1 MITEEYIRELTNTT
15 VFQRGKSIQRSDWK
29 IEEFSVSEAGD
40 KDYISAQ
47 VAGSRGNHYYVTGE
61 YDYTHHE
68 VYEMTCECPAY
79 YSYDGL
85 CKHCIAVL
93 LEYMEYCER
102 RKVIKDYLGNN
113 SRNKMNAKI
122 RSRSTTQEIKQLL
135 DVHMRRKTAPVVQKG
150 VHGQVVL
157 EPHLELNQ
165 DEIDLTFKIGVS
177 QMYILKDISGFLEN
191 LDESREYSYG
201 KKLSFIHTEDAFTE
215 ESRNLVRFIKEWMN
229 NNKNGR
235 SYSTYR
241 YVYGYYSTQEIRK
254 TIQLKGED
262 LDDFFDAIG
271 EMPFYLKE
279 NQRVEKIWHLEDK
292 KNYSP
297 KLEIQGKDNGI
308 EIKIQP
314 IVHYESSRNDIY
326 FLQGNVFRV
335 EKTKQND
342 IQQFIK
348 CIEGRMAFIQKEDIP
363 LFCRDFLPELREKY
377 DCREKEFEEEDFVI
391 AEAKYEIYLDMPQ
404 KDFITCR
411 LMAVY
416 GDKKYNVRDKN
427 TEKNARD
434 LYFETEIEEKVA
446 VWFNALNEN
455 EKLWVLAEDE
465 EAMYDLL
472 MNGIVQLQSI
482 GEVYIS
488 DALKKITIRSTPKIE
503 VGISIEGNLL
513 DLKMSVEDIPKKD
526 LVEILSRYQKKKKY
540 YRLKNG
546 DFVDIDDDK
555 IAVISEIQR
564 GLGIKDSELQE
575 ENIYL
580 PKYRAL
586 YLDTQLKENQ
596 SIPVI
601 KNREFKSLLRNMKTI
616 EDNDF
621 EIPEKMESLLRE
633 YQKRGFLWLK
643 TLKENGFGGILAD
656 DMGLGKTLQVITFL
670 LSEQIENEKKENN
683 EISSGLCRS
692 LIVAPASLV
701 LNWKSEIDHF
711 ASELPVRIII
721 GNAEERKK
729 MIQQAG
735 ENEILVTSYDLLK
748 RDISAYSGLR
758 FANQIID
765 EAQFIKNYGTQAA
778 KTVRKI
784 QADFKLALTG
794 TPVENRLSELWSI
807 FEYIMPGFLY
817 TYQKFRKEIEQQV
830 VIEPDGE
837 AAKRLK
843 KMVHPFILRRLKKDV
858 LTDLPDKIE
867 KNTYINLEEEQQR
880 LYDAHVKRLQLL
892 LDKQT
897 EEEFKTSKIVIL
909 SEITKLRQICCCP
922 ALIYEDYPYFS
933 AKENL
938 CVDLIHKAAEAGHK
952 ILLFSQFTSM
962 LDRLE
967 ERFQQ
972 EKISFYKL
980 TGSTSKEKRL
990 QMVEQFNKDD
1000 TTVFCISLKAGGTG
1014 LNLTA
1019 ADIVIHYDP
1028 WWNLA
1033 VQNQAT
1039 DRAHRI
1045 GQENVVTVYKLI
1057 AKETIEENIVK
1068 LQEKKMALA
1077 DQIIGGEEMG
1087 SGSFSKEELLE
1098 LLKEL

>member
-1 MITEEYIRELTNTT
+1 
-15 VFQRGKSIQRSDWK
+15 
-29 IEEFSVSEAGD
+29 
-40 KDYISAQ
+40 
-47 VAGSRGNHYYVTGE
+47 
-61 YDYTHHE
+61 
-68 VYEMTCECPAY
+68 
-79 YSYDGL
+79 
-85 CKHCIAVL
+85 
-93 LEYMEYCER
+93 
-102 RKVIKDYLGNN
+102 
-113 SRNKMNAKI
+113 
-122 RSRSTTQEIKQLL
+122 
-135 DVHMRRKTAPVVQKG
+135 
-150 VHGQVVL
+150 
-157 EPHLELNQ
+157 
-165 DEIDLTFKIGVS
+165 
-177 QMYILKDISGFLEN
+177 
-191 LDESREYSYG
+191 
-201 KKLSFIHTEDAFTE
+201 
-215 ESRNLVRFIKEWMN
+215 
-229 NNKNGR
+229 
-235 SYSTYR
+235 
-241 YVYGYYSTQEIRK
+241 
-254 TIQLKGED
+254 
-262 LDDFFDAIG
+262 
-271 EMPFYLKE
+271 
-279 NQRVEKIWHLEDK
+279 
-292 KNYSP
+292 
-297 KLEIQGKDNGI
+297 
-308 EIKIQP
+308 
-314 IVHYESSRNDIY
+314 
-326 FLQGNVFRV
+326 
-335 EKTKQND
+335 
-342 IQQFIK
+342 
-348 CIEGRMAFIQKEDIP
+348 
-363 LFCRDFLPELREKY
+363 
-377 DCREKEFEEEDFVI
+377 
-391 AEAKYEIYLDMPQ
+391 
-404 KDFITCR
+404 
-411 LMAVY
+411 
-416 GDKKYNVRDKN
+416 
-427 TEKNARD
+427 
-434 LYFETEIEEKVA
+434 
-446 VWFNALNEN
+446 
-455 EKLWVLAEDE
+455 
-465 EAMYDLL
+465 
-472 MNGIVQLQSI
+472 
-482 GEVYIS
+482 
-488 DALKKITIRSTPKIE
+488 
-503 VGISIEGNLL
+503 
-513 DLKMSVEDIPKKD
+513 MSVEDIPKKD
-526 LVEILSRYQKKKKY
+526 LIEILSRYQKKKKY

-564 GLGIKDSELQE
+564 GLGIKDSEFQE

-621 EIPEKMESLLRE
+621 EIPEKMENILRE
-633 YQKRGFLWLK
+633 YQKRGFLWIK

-683 EISSGLCRS
+683 RTSSGLCRS

-711 ASELPVRIII
+711 APELPVQIII

-1057 AKETIEENIVK
+1057 AKGTIEENIVK